1 MFFLY
6 FYPNIENIIMAKN
19 EYIWAIGDIH
29 GYAAS
34 LRAVL
39 NKIGEYPTRRIIF
52 LGDYIDRG
60 PEPREVLDTV
70 IALSEEKVT
79 LLGEHEYMM
88 LSALEGENIQP
99 KAVLEWSK
107 HGYESTLKAFDASDV
122 ETLKKNIESKYLQFF
137 NSLALFHTETFEKG
151 DKQFNLLFSHAGPF
165 LENPL
170 DEQFAIRSFDDLM
183 GYMRKKEIP
192 FEGCCLLNN
201 DKLLQRNLTAWDGYL
216 LVHGHIR
223 TQYRQNRNRLQYS
236 GKGKFNFDFSDI
248 PNPLYYPGGA
258 AVAAL
263 DIDTGVDV
271 GGKLT
276 AVGFCYD
283 NIDFRKG
290 KIIIKV
296 VQADSS
302 RRSRNVNAIVFDL
315 SLPFTDEIGWLGRL
329 LNRLFAPSKKSK
341 KNTQKP

>member
-1 MFFLY
+1 
-6 FYPNIENIIMAKN
+6 MAK
-19 EYIWAIGDIH
+19 EDYIWAIGDIH
-29 GYAAS
+29 GYAVS
-34 LRAVL
+34 LRAIL
-39 NKIGEYPTRRIIF
+39 NKISEYPFKRLIF

-60 PEPREVLDTV
+60 PEPKEVLDT
-70 IALSEEKVT
+70 ILSLSYDKVT
-79 LLGEHEYMM
+79 LMGEHEYLL
-88 LSALEGENIQP
+88 LSALEGEELKP

-107 HGYESTLKAFDASDV
+107 YGYESTLKAFDAADV
-122 ETLKKNIESKYLQFF
+122 EGLRKKMDPAYYNFFTSLK
-137 NSLALFHTETFEKG
+137 LFHTESFEKG

-165 LENPL
+165 VDFPL
-170 DEQFAIRSFDDLM
+170 DQQLKIDSYEALLSFM
-183 GYMRKKEIP
+183 KAKSIS
-192 FEGCCLLNN
+192 FEGCCLLNT
-201 DKLLQRNLTAWDGYL
+201 DKMLQRNLTAWDNYL

-223 TQYRQNRNRLQYS
+223 TQYRQNRNRLQFS
-236 GKGKFNFDFSDI
+236 GKGSFNFDFSDI

-258 AVAAL
+258 AVSAL

-290 KIIIKV
+290 KINIKV
-296 VQADSS
+296 IQADSS

-329 LNRLFAPSKKSK
+329 LNRIFNTQRKKIKSK
-341 KNTQKP
+341 K

>member
-1 MFFLY
+1 
-6 FYPNIENIIMAKN
+6 MAKD

-29 GYAAS
+29 GYAVS

-39 NKIGEYPTRRIIF
+39 NKIAEYPTRRLVF

-60 PEPREVLDTV
+60 PEPREVLD
-70 IALSEEKVT
+70 ILLSLSHEKIT
-79 LLGEHEYMM
+79 LMGEHEYLM
-88 LSALEGENIQP
+88 LSALEGEEIQP

-107 HGYESTLKAFDASDV
+107 HGYESTLKAFDAGDV
-122 ETLKKNIESKYLQFF
+122 ETLRKNMDEKYLKFF
-137 NSLALFHTETFEKG
+137 ESLTLFHTEVFEKG
-151 DKQFNLLFSHAGPF
+151 NKQFKLLFSHAGPF
-165 LENPL
+165 VDYPL
-170 DEQFAIRSFDDLM
+170 DEQLTVQSYDALLS
-183 GYMRKKEIP
+183 YMKNKGIG
-192 FEGCCLLNN
+192 FEGCCLLNA

-263 DIDTGVDV
+263 DVDTGVDV

-329 LNRLFAPSKKSK
+329 MNKLFTPARKNKKGK
-341 KNTQKP
+341 K

>member
-1 MFFLY
+1 
-6 FYPNIENIIMAKN
+6 
-19 EYIWAIGDIH
+19 
-29 GYAAS
+29 S
-34 LRAVL
+34 
-39 NKIGEYPTRRIIF
+39 
-52 LGDYIDRG
+52 
-60 PEPREVLDTV
+60 
-70 IALSEEKVT
+70 
-79 LLGEHEYMM
+79 
-88 LSALEGENIQP
+88 
-99 KAVLEWSK
+99 
-107 HGYESTLKAFDASDV
+107 FDALLSYM
-122 ETLKKNIESKYLQFF
+122 KSK
-137 NSLALFHTETFEKG
+137 G
-151 DKQFNLLFSHAGPF
+151 
-165 LENPL
+165 
-170 DEQFAIRSFDDLM
+170 
-183 GYMRKKEIP
+183 IP
-192 FEGCCLLNN
+192 FENCCLLNA
-201 DKLLQRNLTAWDGYL
+201 DKLLQRNLTAWDNYL

-283 NIDFRKG
+283 DIDFRKG

-329 LNRLFAPSKKSK
+329 LNRLFTPSKKNK
-341 KNTQKP
+341 KSGKK